1 MTAPAPDMPPSGL
14 PHALGAYVMW
24 GLIPLWLMPIRHV
37 PAWEAIGW
45 RIVFTLPFCAL
56 VLLVQRQTGALREV
70 LANRRATLALAAGA
84 LLIGGNWLI
93 YFAAINGG
101 HVLAASL
108 GYYINPLANVLV
120 GALFLKERL
129 SWRAWAAVALAA
141 FGVSLLAWDARET
154 LFISL
159 GLAATFCAYGLLRK
173 LAPVPATAGMAV
185 ETAILLLPASALL
198 AWQAGHGGLFIGE
211 SALTTTILVGNGL
224 VLTTPLILFAIAARR
239 MDYST
244 LGFVQFLAPTIN
256 FVLALFV
263 FHEPLRP
270 VQLAC
275 FMAIWLAIA
284 LFIWDNAGPKVRALA
299 RR

>member
-1 MTAPAPDMPPSGL
+1 
-14 PHALGAYVMW
+14 MW
-24 GLIPLWLMPIRHV
+24 GLFPLWLMPIRHV

-45 RIVFTLPFCAL
+45 RIVFTLPFCAA
-56 VLLVQRQTGALREV
+56 VLLAQRQTGAVRAV
-70 LANRRATLALAAGA
+70 LADRRATLALAAGA

-108 GYYINPLANVLV
+108 GYYINPLANVLA

-129 SWRAWAAVALAA
+129 SGRAWTAVGLAA
-141 FGVSLLAWDARET
+141 FGVSLLAWDARDT

-159 GLAATFCAYGLLRK
+159 GLAVTFCAYGLLRK

-185 ETAILLLPASALL
+185 EAAILLLPASALL
-198 AWQAGHGGLFIGE
+198 AWQGTHGGLHIGE
-211 SALTTTILVGNGL
+211 SALTTAILIANGV

-263 FHEPLRP
+263 FKEPLRP

-275 FMAIWLAIA
+275 FAAIWVAIA
-284 LFIWDNAGPKVRALA
+284 LFVWDIAQRRVRALED
-299 RR
+299 R